1 MEDTLRLSNKILLI
15 PEEWS
20 LPKNWVPFETIEIIN
35 KQYVCIQGNIVI
47 DGFDLSELL
56 KTLKEFSIAVDSKKN
71 SIIEIY
77 S

>member
-1 MEDTLRLSNKILLI
+1 ME
-15 PEEWS
+15 P
-20 LPKNWVPFETIEIIN
+20 PKNWVPFETIEIIN
-35 KQYVCIQGNIVI
+35 KKYVCIQGNIVI